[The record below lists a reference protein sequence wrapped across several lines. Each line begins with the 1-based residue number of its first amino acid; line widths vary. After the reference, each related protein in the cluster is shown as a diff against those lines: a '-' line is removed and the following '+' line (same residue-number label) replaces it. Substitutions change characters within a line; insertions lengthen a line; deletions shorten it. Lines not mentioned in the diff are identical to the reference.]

1 VKYNKI
7 IRLLGASSA
16 ILVASCSS
24 GGGESNSAAP
34 SLEETK
40 LVQKNL
46 SFDNVGQ
53 IPLQGANKE
62 FMVRLHNT
70 YSNQFSLK
78 SIEVIDPLTNKVMN
92 NLAGVK
98 SAMCAIVPA
107 NNSCS
112 INVTPHLQNSGSFIL
127 QAKLADNEGKIFT
140 VRQLLRLSDKVSS
153 SNGILFD
160 NDLAS
165 VSAPEG
171 FYHLSFPVVLDERF
185 DDLKATNGRVICEGG
200 FNPGSNCTYFVDG
213 KSLADNTLVETKL
226 EGYRAGNL
234 VARSSYTTRT
244 TSVSLANL
252 LISQPADINI
262 GESQNSGSSVVTLFN
277 NGNLEASSVLPFAMG
292 NNLSVTNND
301 CTTGTLVPGASCN
314 FTVQAQSEVNG
325 TGSVG
330 ANYSSGNIQSNV
342 GTNIVYSK
350 ANIPAKLELSSVGGS
365 LSNSF
370 VGIPANEFLLI
381 SNSGTRNLKEIRYGI
396 DQKQG
401 FVLISAALGSTAG
414 CADSGVLD
422 LAPSQTC
429 ALKVVYTPT
438 AATATAMN
446 YKLSVVGNYTNSN
459 GLAGSVV
466 SDLTLPYSALA
477 MANVLSL
484 SANSLNM
491 IVQTTKTDSRKLI
504 VTNTSPFDVTLGAL
518 ALKPAVDGLVITTG
532 GTCSA
537 NNQLLTSGG
546 GECDIEVTYAPT
558 SVIKTGTKLSIPV
571 ATVGANSAP
580 ANTTREVDVSV
591 SGVTTLAAATIKVAI
606 NHINPLPSGISVS
619 GNNDYNFLILPD
631 NLLKVRYTFTA
642 ESVAGDAASFNV
654 SSAGLP
660 VAAEIIAHESTCPIG
675 ATIGALNAGDSCAVV
690 VAGPRKSLV
699 ENGLLMAGQLAIKLL
714 YSWQDVESG
723 TGKIQVQKKETVV
736 KNINITTDWL
746 DNLRIFPIGDFTG
759 SVTANGTGTLLTATV
774 RTVFSGLIA
783 NSGVQYPLT
792 VSASIP
798 GNLSKST
805 CVIEQSASTGCSNI
819 LDIPNTAP
827 AGDYYVDVEVTDNA
841 SASKTRIYRRIV
853 KVNNP
858 FTLNTPT
865 VYLPATG
872 QTVTSPIAA
881 TEGMDGWYQAGINI
895 DASTRFTVGTG
906 AESNCITDNLTG
918 LMWVKDLNTVNSGST
933 AIWQTAVN
941 LIETANAGSVYC
953 GYSDWYLPTVNELQS
968 LVNYGYKPSP
978 AAWLN
983 TQGFENVRALFYW
996 SSTSYA
1002 PNTNAAWYVY
1012 FAHGYVNADYKNN
1025 GNYVWPVRGGR

>member
-1 VKYNKI
+1 MKYNKI

-140 VRQLLRLSDKVSS
+140 VRQLVRLSDKVSS

-171 FYHLSFPVVLDERF
+171 FYHMSFPVVLDEHF
-185 DDLKATNGRVICEGG
+185 DELKASNGSVLCSGG

-234 VARSSYTTRT
+234 VARSSYTTRA
-244 TSVSLANL
+244 TSASLANL

-277 NGNLEASSVLPFAMG
+277 NGNLEASSVLPFATG
-292 NNLSVTNND
+292 NNLSVTSSD
-301 CTTGTLVPGASCN
+301 CATGRLVPGASCN

-330 ANYSSGNIQSNV
+330 ANYSSGNTKSNV

-370 VGIPANEFLLI
+370 VGIPANEFLVI
-381 SNSGTRNLKEIRYGI
+381 SNSGTRNLKAIRYGI
-396 DQKQG
+396 DQQQE
-401 FVLISAALGSTAG
+401 FVLSSAASGSIAG
-414 CADSGVLD
+414 CAASGSLE
-422 LAPSQTC
+422 LAPSQKC
-429 ALKVVYTPT
+429 ALKVVYTPK
-438 AATATAMN
+438 AATSTAMN

-459 GLAGSVV
+459 NLDGSVV
-466 SDLTLPYSALA
+466 SDLTRPYSALA

-491 IVQTTKTDSRKLI
+491 IVQTTKTDSRELT
-504 VTNTSPFDVTLGAL
+504 VTNTSPFDVTLGTL
-518 ALKPAVDGLVITTG
+518 ALTSAVDGLDITTG
-532 GTCSA
+532 STCLA
-537 NNQLLTSGG
+537 NNQLLNSGG
-546 GECDIEVTYAPT
+546 GNCGIKVTYAPKSDT
-558 SVIKTGTKLSIPV
+558 KADTKLSIPV
-571 ATVGANSAP
+571 AKIGANSAP

-591 SGVTTLAAATIKVAI
+591 RGVTTLAPASIKVDISA
-606 NHINPLPSGISVS
+606 PGTLPSGVS
-619 GNNDYNFLILPD
+619 NSGANSYKVLGLPGTSFK
-631 NLLKVRYTFTA
+631 LTYTFSA
-642 ESVAGDAASFNV
+642 EAGKGDATLFNV

-660 VAAEIIAHESTCPIG
+660 VGAEIISSGTTCPVG
-675 ATIGALNAGDSCAVV
+675 AKVGDLNAGAAACTVV
-690 VAGPRKSLV
+690 VEVPGQSLV
-699 ENGLLMAGQLAIKLL
+699 KHGLLPSTNNLSVKLP
-714 YSWQDVESG
+714 YSWQDVSAAG
-723 TGKIQVQKKETVV
+723 NIQVQKEEAVEQK
-736 KNINITTDWL
+736 INITTDWL
-746 DNLRIFPIGDFTG
+746 TGFNVTSIGKF
-759 SVTANGTGTLLTATV
+759 VTAVNSALATATIKA
-774 RTVFSGLIA
+774 SLA
-783 NSGVQYPLT
+783 NVVPGAGVQYPLS
-792 VSASIP
+792 VSAAIA
-798 GNLSKST
+798 GNLTKGT
-805 CVIEQSASTGCSNI
+805 CIISSGATDCSADLSLLS
-819 LDIPNTAP
+819 TAP
-827 AGDYYVDVEVTDNA
+827 AGDYYVDVEVRDATPEPN
-841 SASKTRIYRRIV
+841 TRIYRKSV
-853 KVNNP
+853 KV
-858 FTLNTPT
+858 T
-865 VYLPATG
+865 
-872 QTVTSPIAA
+872 
-881 TEGMDGWYQAGINI
+881 
-895 DASTRFTVGTG
+895 
-906 AESNCITDNLTG
+906 
-918 LMWVKDLNTVNSGST
+918 K
-933 AIWQTAVN
+933 
-941 LIETANAGSVYC
+941 
-953 GYSDWYLPTVNELQS
+953 
-968 LVNYGYKPSP
+968 
-978 AAWLN
+978 
-983 TQGFENVRALFYW
+983 
-996 SSTSYA
+996 
-1002 PNTNAAWYVY
+1002 
-1012 FAHGYVNADYKNN
+1012 
-1025 GNYVWPVRGGR
+1025 